1 MKKFYKKLFILF
13 FFISLNTSASAESIV
28 FLDIDYILNNSN
40 LGKLIYSDLEK
51 LNKKNLESLELKEKK
66 IKKKKESIEKKKNV
80 SSKEQLQDEIKLFNL
95 EVEKYRTEK
104 NELLKNFK
112 IKKKNDLDL
121 FLTKINPIIQTYMKD
136 NLIDIVLD
144 KKQIFV
150 GSINKDITEDILKL
164 VNKKN

>member
-104 NELLKNFK
+104 KELLKNFK